1 MNWGKFS
8 NEKTFFFENY
18 FPIFIEEPEGSL
30 DYCVESRP
38 RFWQEDGICHC
49 TWNSKILVCLIMQS
63 MLERRS
69 KKTIL
74 HVQMILFPYQE
85 LQVYHPTESAFP
97 KSHNL
102 LKDEQIFFLVLSKV
116 PNYVVT
122 DHVRKF
128 LI

>member
-1 MNWGKFS
+1 
-8 NEKTFFFENY
+8 
-18 FPIFIEEPEGSL
+18 
-30 DYCVESRP
+30 
-38 RFWQEDGICHC
+38 
-49 TWNSKILVCLIMQS
+49 
-63 MLERRS
+63 MLERKS
-69 KKTIL
+69 KTTIL
-74 HVQMILFPYQE
+74 YVQMILFPYQE